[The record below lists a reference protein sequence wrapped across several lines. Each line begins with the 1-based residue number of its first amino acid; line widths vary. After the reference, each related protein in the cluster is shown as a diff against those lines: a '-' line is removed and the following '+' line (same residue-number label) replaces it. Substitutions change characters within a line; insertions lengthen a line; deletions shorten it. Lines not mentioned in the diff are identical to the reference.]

1 MTLDREKY
9 IREKLQEHYDE
20 ACALGHE
27 IFCVV
32 LQGSQNYGLDIYS
45 DEYQSDVDTKAIVL
59 PSFEDFCCG
68 RSPLST
74 THVRANNEHIDLKD
88 IRVIFETFK
97 KQNINFVEILFSKYY
112 IVPDKY
118 SKHWEQLR
126 CLGEQLT
133 HCHPSQALKAMAGL
147 SYEKHKALCH
157 PYPSIIDKIEKYGYD
172 GKQLHHILRINTF
185 MKNYIA
191 GVPFEKCLTA
201 RTEQEL
207 IQCVEAKLNEF
218 PLDIAKKIADD
229 IDNKNRQ
236 MKDEYIDAYGTDII
250 DPNPYKELELI
261 KIEVLRQW
269 FKEQLA
275 T

>member
-1 MTLDREKY
+1 MVLDREKY
-9 IREKLQEHYDE
+9 IREKLKAHYDE
-20 ACALGHE
+20 ACALGYE

-32 LQGSQNYGLDIYS
+32 LQGSQNYDLDIYS
-45 DEYQSDVDTKAIVL
+45 DEYQSDVDTKAIIL

-68 RSPLST
+68 HSPLST

-88 IRVIFETFK
+88 IRAIFETFK
-97 KQNINFVEILFSKYY
+97 KQNINFVEILFSQYY
-112 IVPDKY
+112 IVPEKY
-118 SKHWEQLR
+118 AKYWEQLR
-126 CLGEQLT
+126 RLGEQLT
-133 HCHPSQALKAMAGL
+133 HCHPAQSLKAMAGL

-172 GKQLHHILRINTF
+172 GKQLHHILRINAF

-191 GVPFEKCLTA
+191 GISFEKCLNT

-207 IQCVEAKLNEF
+207 IQCIEAKLNKF
-218 PLDIAKKIADD
+218 PLDIAKKMADEVD
-229 IDNKNRQ
+229 DANRQ
-236 MKDEYIDAYGTDII
+236 MKDEYINMHGTEIV
-250 DPNPYKELELI
+250 DPIPYKKLELI
-261 KIEVLRQW
+261 KIEILKQW